1 MSEAKFLKLFKSPC
15 KNSSVFNSMTA
26 LESQCKCSW
35 AAAATCGA
43 ERAGRAVP
51 AVPVNSA
58 PGTLRWVCCHL
69 EQQA

>member
-1 MSEAKFLKLFKSPC
+1 MSEAKFLELFKSPC

-35 AAAATCGA
+35 AAA